1 MKMNSLLKKYK
12 EQILYIIFGAATTLV
27 NIASYFL
34 LSKLPLGTAIATIL
48 AWLISVIFAF
58 FTNRKYVFNASK
70 NGFLKQ
76 LFGFF
81 SMRILTGALD
91 VFIMILFVDVLEFND
106 LLIKIL
112 SNILVIILNYIFSKF
127 LVFKKGEYK

>member
-1 MKMNSLLKKYK
+1 MKMNSLFKKYK
-12 EQILYIIFGAATTLV
+12 EQILYIVFGAATTLV

-34 LSKLPLGTAIATIL
+34 LSKLPLSTAIATIL

-58 FTNRKYVFNASK
+58 FTNRKYVFEASK

-81 SMRILTGALD
+81 SMRIATGVLD
-91 VFIMILFVDVLEFND
+91 LLIMILFVDALEFND
-106 LLIKIL
+106 MLIKVL

-127 LVFKKGEYK
+127 LVFKSK

>member
-1 MKMNSLLKKYK
+1 MKMNNLLKKYK
-12 EQILYIIFGAATTLV
+12 EQILYIVFGAATTLV
-27 NIASYFL
+27 NIVSYFL
-34 LSKLPLGTAIATIL
+34 MSNLPFGTAIATSL

-58 FTNRKYVFNASK
+58 FTNRKYVFEASK
-70 NGFLKQ
+70 NSFLKQ

-106 LLIKIL
+106 MLIKVL

-127 LVFKKGEYK
+127 LVFKKAK

>member
-1 MKMNSLLKKYK
+1 MKMNNLFEKYK

-27 NIASYFL
+27 NIIAYFL

-58 FTNRKYVFNASK
+58 FTNRKYVFKASK

-76 LFGFF
+76 FFGFF
-81 SMRILTGALD
+81 SMRVLTGALD
-91 VFIMILFVDVLEFND
+91 VFVMILFVDVLEFND
-106 LLIKIL
+106 LFIKIL
-112 SNILVIILNYIFSKF
+112 SNILVIILNYVFSKLF
-127 LVFKKGEYK
+127 VFKKTK

>member
-1 MKMNSLLKKYK
+1 MNSLFKKYK
-12 EQILYIIFGAATTLV
+12 EQILYIVFGAATTLV

-34 LSKLPLGTAIATIL
+34 LSKLPLSTAIATIL

-58 FTNRKYVFNASK
+58 FTNRKYVFEASK

-81 SMRILTGALD
+81 SMRIATGVLD
-91 VFIMILFVDVLEFND
+91 LLIMILFVDALEFND
-106 LLIKIL
+106 MLIKVL

-127 LVFKKGEYK
+127 LVFKSK

>member
-1 MKMNSLLKKYK
+1 MKMNNLFEKYK

-27 NIASYFL
+27 NIIAYFL
-34 LSKLPLGTAIATIL
+34 LSRLPLGTAIATIL
-48 AWLISVIFAF
+48 AWLISVFFAF

-70 NGFLKQ
+70 NDFLKQ

-106 LLIKIL
+106 LFIKIL
-112 SNILVIILNYIFSKF
+112 SNILVIILNYVFSKLF
-127 LVFKKGEYK
+127 VFKKTK